1 MSTSEDMLQIIANA
15 PESHLTEA
23 ELQEV
28 ETYYHAI
35 NLSDST
41 AILEYGSD
49 VQKKLSELSER
60 MLSSL
65 HSQDMDAIGKAL
77 DTTVAYLK
85 EIEDENRRFTFSKN
99 KKQKSMRDK
108 YRQAQQNVDNI
119 MDTLQKHQ
127 IQLMKD
133 CALLN
138 QLNHMNSV
146 FFRDLNVCIV
156 AANKKLNDCKQHLL
170 PQLQSEASA
179 SGLAHDAQEVAALT
193 SQMEQLEKRIQ
204 ALKLT
209 QTVALQSAPLIR
221 LVQSNQTTMAEKIQ
235 TTLLN
240 TIPLWKNQISFALSM
255 EHTLQLTSAQQQIHS
270 VVKKGF
276 FKKIKALQSVSDN
289 TILDSNRMLMDS
301 LTEVSRIQKQ
311 DSIHRTNA
319 KLELTQSESA

>member
-1 MSTSEDMLQIIANA
+1 MSTNKDIPLTLAST
-15 PESHLTEA
+15 PESHMTEA

-28 ETYYHAI
+28 ENYYHSI
-35 NLSDST
+35 DLSDST

-49 VQKKLSELSER
+49 IQKKLSELSER
-60 MLSSL
+60 ILSSL
-65 HSQDMDAIGKAL
+65 QSQDMDEIGKAL
-77 DTTVAYLK
+77 DTTVTYLK
-85 EIEDENRRFTFSKN
+85 EIEDENHRFTLSKN
-99 KKQKSMRDK
+99 KKQKSMREK
-108 YRQAQQNVDNI
+108 YHQAQQNVDSI

-127 IQLMKD
+127 IRLMKN

-138 QLNHMNSV
+138 QLNHMNTV

-156 AANKKLNDCKQHLL
+156 AANKKLTDCKQHLL
-170 PQLQSEASA
+170 PQLQSQTSA
-179 SGLAHDAQEVAALT
+179 SGLSHDAQEVAALT

-255 EHTLQLTSAQQQIHS
+255 EHTLQLTAAQQQMHS

-276 FKKIKALQSVSDN
+276 FNKIKALQSVSND
-289 TILDSNRMLMDS
+289 TILDSNKLLMDS
-301 LTEVSRIQKQ
+301 LSEVSRIQKQ
-311 DSIHRTNA
+311 ASIHRTNA